1 VSLEDLIAAIADL
14 DPADAPA
21 VLAAVAAQLA
31 QLGQRPSGADD
42 PAIKGAEYLPD
53 ESLTIEEAAAC
64 LRRST
69 KWIYRHRARLP
80 FVRKI
85 GPRSYLCSKSALL
98 RWRDRQ
104 HA

>member
-1 VSLEDLIAAIADL
+1 VTTIELIAAIADL
-14 DPADAPA
+14 DPAEVPA
-21 VLAAVAAQLA
+21 VLAAVAARLA
-31 QLGQRPSGADD
+31 QPRPVHEPPPEPNGQ
-42 PAIKGAEYLPD
+42 D
-53 ESLTIEEAAAC
+53 ESLTIGEAAAL

-80 FVRKI
+80 FISKI

-104 HA
+104 R